1 MATLGGKWV
10 GLGLG
15 DSSDEVGK
23 LRQFMQRKFRSYA
36 GTLPDTR
43 TRDGVPLFDEP
54 MAQATL
60 TMQRA
65 YVAQGTLKPE
75 LANGYIGAS
84 TKVVMGYLAATPVDI
99 RPMLFTVC
107 GTGVPWW
114 IGPDADCARAV
125 ENRYLWQPI
134 GYPAAPTPMG
144 PSIANGRAETIN
156 QFAIHR
162 NQVITNGAALAGYSQ
177 GACVVSEL
185 WENDIKPPSGVL
197 NWAKPYIRKAVT
209 WGNPDREQGKVWPDF
224 APGQEVAPPDSSG
237 VTGTLMRDTPD
248 WWRNYAHKGDL
259 YAAGG
264 KGTPGDASSQDKTA
278 IWQIIRGTKVFS
290 GPDSLL
296 AQFLEIAQSPLPGAI
311 GAFKAMWDAGMFF
324 GGGLTQHTSYNVG
337 PAIDY
342 LRS

>member
-15 DSSDEVGK
+15 DVDPEVGK
-23 LRQFMQRKFRSYA
+23 IRAFMRRKFASYA
-36 GTLPDTR
+36 GNLPETVSPS
-43 TRDGVPLFDEP
+43 GVPVFDEA
-54 MAQATL
+54 MTAATL
-60 TMQRA
+60 TMQRVYA
-65 YVAQGTLKPE
+65 AQGKLKPE
-75 LANGYIGAS
+75 LVNGYIGAS
-84 TKVVMGYLAATPVDI
+84 TKVAMGYLAATSIDI
-99 RPMLFTVC
+99 RPVLFTVC

-114 IGPDADCARAV
+114 VGPDADTARALGD
-125 ENRYLWQPI
+125 RYLWQPI

-156 QFAIHR
+156 QFNIHR
-162 NQVITNGAALAGYSQ
+162 NQVILNGAALAGYSQ
-177 GACVVSEL
+177 GACVTSEI
-185 WENDIKPPSGVL
+185 WENDIKPAAGAL
-197 NWAKPYIRKAVT
+197 NWAKPHIRKAVT

-224 APGQEVAPPDSSG
+224 AAGQEVAPANTSG
-237 VTGTLMRDTPD
+237 VTGTLMVDTPD

-264 KGTPGDASSQDKTA
+264 DGTPGSAASQDKTA

-296 AQFLEIAQSPLPGAI
+296 AQFLEIAQQPIPGAI
-311 GAFKAMWDAGMFF
+311 GAFKAMLDAGMFF
-324 GGGLTQHTSYNVG
+324 GGGLTQHTSYNVQ